1 MPDFERLDRRVRL
14 ETRGHMVSHSHL
26 DRPVC
31 LDVRDGREVVVKTY
45 VRGGGSDVYDDMLA
59 LWRSPFGRERRPP
72 GLPEPLSFDPATGE
86 VVMARAPG
94 RPLGARGD
102 LGDSV
107 LRLPEVA
114 ALLADLHTSGAE
126 IKRVRSAVR
135 VLASSGRKAAR
146 LSVDRVDHAG
156 TNGDSGTSAAAA
168 VAAVAAKANQVIE
181 LMQRCCP
188 RTEAL
193 VPSHGDFSPRN
204 ILGDDTGI
212 LLIDLD
218 RMQMA
223 DPAHDLAYWGS
234 WTWATETMNDRLPTW
249 QVLDDLMSH
258 YAGYLGDG
266 FLVRREN
273 LAFHQAA
280 ALLRIVHGWSSLQ
293 DLPGVQCRL
302 LDEAMRLVD
311 AATMATRVDA

>member
-1 MPDFERLDRRVRL
+1 ML
-14 ETRGHMVSHSHL
+14 SHSHL

-72 GLPEPLSFDPATGE
+72 GLPQPLSVDPATGE
-86 VVMARAPG
+86 LVMARAAG

-114 ALLADLHTSGAE
+114 ALLADLHASGAK
-126 IKRVRSAVR
+126 IKRVRSAAR
-135 VLASSGRKAAR
+135 VLASSRRKAAR
-146 LSVDRVDHAG
+146 LSAGSVGPRADAG
-156 TNGDSGTSAAAA
+156 T
-168 VAAVAAKANQVIE
+168 VVPAAKAAVSAKANEVVE
-181 LMQRCCP
+181 LMERCCP
-188 RTEAL
+188 RLEAL

-204 ILGDDTGI
+204 ILGDDTGVR
-212 LLIDLD
+212 LIDLD

-223 DPAHDLAYWGS
+223 DPAHDLAYWGA
-234 WTWATETMNDRLPTW
+234 WTWATEAMNDCLPTW
-249 QVLDDLMSH
+249 QVLDDLVSH
-258 YAGYLGDG
+258 YVGYLGHRS
-266 FLVRREN
+266 LVTQGN

-293 DLPGVQCRL
+293 DMRSVQCML

-311 AATMATRVDA
+311 AATMATPVDA